1 VAIGSRL
8 MLRALRET
16 RGTAV
21 SLPDS
26 QIRDAQKLL
35 ASLEGI
41 FPSLE
46 GAATIGALQPLVE
59 SGWITAEEK
68 VLVFNTGSG
77 LKHRL
82 LLT

>member
-1 VAIGSRL
+1 

-16 RGTAV
+16 GGTAV
-21 SLPDS
+21 SLPDTE
-26 QIRDAQKLL
+26 IRSAQKRL

-46 GAATIGALQPLVE
+46 GAATIGALQQLVE
-59 SGWITAEEK
+59 DGWIKPDER
-68 VLVFNTGSG
+68 VLLFNTGSG
-77 LKHRL
+77 LKQRM